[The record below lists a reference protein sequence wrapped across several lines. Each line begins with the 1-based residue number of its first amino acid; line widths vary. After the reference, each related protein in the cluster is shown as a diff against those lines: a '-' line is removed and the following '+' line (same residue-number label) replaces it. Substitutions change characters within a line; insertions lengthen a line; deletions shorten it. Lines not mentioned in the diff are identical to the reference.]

1 MTLNRTL
8 SQSQPEVRSGKS
20 WVSCSDR
27 SEVPGTSRAICLEA
41 CLLSPRWILHGAT
54 GALTSQPRRSP
65 TRVVL
70 AFAETVQLKRTKT
83 DVEAA
88 NEIELGLRLA
98 DRTVLALLC

>member
-27 SEVPGTSRAICLEA
+27 SEVQGTSRAICLEA

-54 GALTSQPRRSP
+54 GGVDVSTKTKPY
-65 TRVVL
+65 RVVL
-70 AFAETVQLKRTKT
+70 TFAETVELKRTKT

-88 NEIELGLRLA
+88 NEIEVGLRLA
-98 DRTVLALLC
+98 DRTVLALLF